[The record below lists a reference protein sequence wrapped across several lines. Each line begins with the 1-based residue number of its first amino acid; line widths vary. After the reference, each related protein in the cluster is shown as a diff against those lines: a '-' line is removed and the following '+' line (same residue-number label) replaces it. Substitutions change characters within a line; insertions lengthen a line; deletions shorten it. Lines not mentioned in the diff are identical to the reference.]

1 MISSL
6 IMKPIVILCC
16 RVLNIMNSDAQKD
29 PEVFPD
35 ALRARVLVNQ
45 VNFTIITVSSHVTEK
60 KILIILT

>member
-6 IMKPIVILCC
+6 IIKPIVISRC
-16 RVLNIMNSDAQKD
+16 RVLAIMQSDAQKD

-45 VNFTIITVSSHVTEK
+45 VDSTTIEYCHFIYD
-60 KILIILT
+60 

>member
-1 MISSL
+1 
-6 IMKPIVILCC
+6 MK
-16 RVLNIMNSDAQKD
+16 SDAQKD

-60 KILIILT
+60 KIFDNSNIGGPYVKT